1 MAKGKA
7 KKRAGAPAPVVS
19 SDEDPPVSSATL
31 SLSRINGEE
40 GSATRDARD
49 ATGGDGR
56 HLHAVAAIESLASV
70 AGTPSAARAL
80 THAADRL
87 REVLTRG
94 KGVDGHEVLEVM
106 VTSLDVRLASRADSS
121 RMCRRRAVFSPRR
134 LVAPVLH
141 PAECSRKAALT

>member
-7 KKRAGAPAPVVS
+7 KKRAGAPAPVAS
-19 SDEDPPVSSATL
+19 SDDDPPVSSPTL
-31 SLSRINGEE
+31 SLSRIEGEE
-40 GSATRDARD
+40 GSATGDSRD
-49 ATGGDGR
+49 ATDGIG

-80 THAADRL
+80 TLAAERL

-106 VTSLDVRLASRADSS
+106 VTSLDVRLASRANTSG
-121 RMCRRRAVFSPRR
+121 CVAGVPFSPP
-134 LVAPVLH
+134 LVSSPRVL
-141 PAECSRKAALT
+141 PPPT